1 MEKEIIHMSLSGLLK
16 SSAKQLC
23 YLRKN
28 RKEKPVTNEQLEGNE
43 AALKKSEGL
52 VEMRGTYEF
61 EYLDKK
67 ILIHYA
73 FDELK
78 PNDKSCLFIEHKN
91 IKSGS
96 TVELWY
102 RNACI
107 LQTAAY
113 QAFAKLNPNKHLET
127 ATFHVKDGYE
137 KQEFEL
143 GNRYLRSELHFG
155 NYIYSVLAST
165 PEELVDFYK
174 RKAIASLEY
183 DPSKE
188 WDGKYKFKEY
198 DFMHA
203 NLAYR
208 ILKEDETIKIK

>member
-1 MEKEIIHMSLSGLLK
+1 MNKEIIHMSLSGLLK
-16 SSAKQLC
+16 SSARQLC

-28 RKEKPVTNEQLEGNE
+28 QQEKPVTDEQLEGNE
-43 AALKKSEGL
+43 AALKKSIGL

-73 FDELK
+73 FDEIQ

-102 RNACI
+102 RNASI

-113 QAFAKLNPNKHLET
+113 QAFAKVNPNKHLET
-127 ATFHVKDGYE
+127 AQFHIKEGYE

-143 GNRYLRSELHFG
+143 GTLYLRSELHFG
-155 NYIYSVLAST
+155 NYIYSVIAST
-165 PEELVDFYK
+165 PEELVEFYK
-174 RKAIASLEY
+174 SKAIASLEY
-183 DPSKE
+183 DPAKM
-188 WDGKYKFKEY
+188 WDDKYKFKEY

-203 NLAYR
+203 HLAYR
-208 ILKEDETIKIK
+208 LLAEDETITIK